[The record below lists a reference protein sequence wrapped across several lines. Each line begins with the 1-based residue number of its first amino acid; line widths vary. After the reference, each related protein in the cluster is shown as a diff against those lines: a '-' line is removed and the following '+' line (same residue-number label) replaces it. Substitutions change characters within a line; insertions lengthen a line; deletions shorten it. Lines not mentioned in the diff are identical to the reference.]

1 MENNN
6 PTIGPVSGHLL
17 NALRSVEDAR
27 QSFYL
32 AIDAIGGESMADQAL
47 AGCNDQFDA
56 IRDTIE
62 KELIDQVRDWASSP
76 QRPAIV

>member
-1 MENNN
+1 MEKNN

-17 NALRSVEDAR
+17 NALRSIEDAR

-56 IRDTIE
+56 VRDIIE
-62 KELIDQVRDWASSP
+62 KELTDQFRDWATSNP
-76 QRPAIV
+76 RPAIV